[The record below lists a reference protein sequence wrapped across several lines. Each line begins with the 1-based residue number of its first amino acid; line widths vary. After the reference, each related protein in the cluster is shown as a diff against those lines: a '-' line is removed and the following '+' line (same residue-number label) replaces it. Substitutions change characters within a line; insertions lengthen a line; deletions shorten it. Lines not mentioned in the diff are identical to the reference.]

1 MRAGRRGDRV
11 ELTIGPGSSEAVSP
25 RPSHH
30 LPVPSLVDRAAPS
43 GVVPG
48 KPGGAAVLGA
58 GSGFAEGAHHRSG
71 AGGAASAIAHR
82 HSHACIVPPPKQG
95 KRCSASPY
103 PAGRGR
109 CGRIGSVAAC
119 RVLLWCGAGCG
130 GWAGLAG
137 RGPKGSAP
145 PGQVAGCRVPPR
157 ARAQRGRRSG
167 PCGRLA
173 VTELLARVG
182 GSSVTANWPCA
193 DQGGRHVDVVVGADH
208 RGRAGVGVW
217 RDAASRP
224 LTALRQRPDHGRRSC
239 WTRPTAWRRGRWV
252 HTLAGAADHPALL
265 GPPGSGVQP
274 GLGPVALGH
283 REQFFAG
290 KATPFGLVHD
300 GDGGLSVGLSGGGGH
315 HQPQPSCGSWDRGD
329 ARLAAAGTTGSAQA
343 RHRLIR

>member
-1 MRAGRRGDRV
+1 VLTHVLAGRTRHRRCRTHGAALTRSATRPGLAAAVGASTRLVAQAFFPAIQLRPAGPRYPAAKPSSQPEHHPRPWPCWRMRAGRRGDRV

-48 KPGGAAVLGA
+48 EPGGAAVLGA

-145 PGQVAGCRVPPR
+145 PGQVAGCRVPHEP
-157 ARAQRGRRSG
+157 ARSA
-167 PCGRLA
+167 A
-173 VTELLARVG
+173 VDPARV
-182 GSSVTANWPCA
+182 VAWP
-193 DQGGRHVDVVVGADH
+193 
-208 RGRAGVGVW
+208 
-217 RDAASRP
+217 
-224 LTALRQRPDHGRRSC
+224 
-239 WTRPTAWRRGRWV
+239 
-252 HTLAGAADHPALL
+252 
-265 GPPGSGVQP
+265 
-274 GLGPVALGH
+274 
-283 REQFFAG
+283 
-290 KATPFGLVHD
+290 
-300 GDGGLSVGLSGGGGH
+300 
-315 HQPQPSCGSWDRGD
+315 
-329 ARLAAAGTTGSAQA
+329 
-343 RHRLIR
+343 

>member
-1 MRAGRRGDRV
+1 MTRSATASPCCGCGRLNSTCGTGLLPSNPTTTSRATIPSIQPGHHPRPWPCWRMRAGRRGDRV

-30 LPVPSLVDRAAPS
+30 LPVPSLVDRAAQS

-109 CGRIGSVAAC
+109 CGRVGSVAAC

-145 PGQVAGCRVPPR
+145 PGQVAGCRVPREPAR
-157 ARAQRGRRSG
+157 SAAVDPARA
-167 PCGRLA
+167 
-173 VTELLARVG
+173 V
-182 GSSVTANWPCA
+182 
-193 DQGGRHVDVVVGADH
+193 
-208 RGRAGVGVW
+208 
-217 RDAASRP
+217 
-224 LTALRQRPDHGRRSC
+224 
-239 WTRPTAWRRGRWV
+239 AWR
-252 HTLAGAADHPALL
+252 
-265 GPPGSGVQP
+265 
-274 GLGPVALGH
+274 
-283 REQFFAG
+283 
-290 KATPFGLVHD
+290 
-300 GDGGLSVGLSGGGGH
+300 
-315 HQPQPSCGSWDRGD
+315 
-329 ARLAAAGTTGSAQA
+329 
-343 RHRLIR
+343 